1 MFLYL
6 QLYKEIE
13 ICTKDTKVIRFD
25 KAESCTTGYGNL
37 ELSTVMFMSI
47 HFVWLVCL
55 LTCQSHHFSP
65 HWVFKWNHLLCY
77 INLH

>member
-47 HFVWLVCL
+47 HFVSLSAHLSVPPFFPTLDLEVESFAL
-55 LTCQSHHFSP
+55 LH
-65 HWVFKWNHLLCY
+65 
-77 INLH
+77 